1 MTENAAVLPDRPEP
15 KGRYP
20 HYRRAGDFI
29 FVSGTTSRR
38 PDNTYVGAIEN
49 KSGQV
54 ELDIKEQTRATI
66 ESIGSILNA
75 AEATLE
81 DVVQIST
88 VLIDM
93 KDFEGYNEVYGEFFD
108 ESGPARTTVGI
119 NQLHHPHLLIEITAT
134 AYKPQPN

>member
-20 HYRRAGDFI
+20 HHRRAGDFI

-38 PDNTYVGAIEN
+38 PDNTYVGATEDE
-49 KSGQV
+49 SGKV
-54 ELDIKEQTRATI
+54 TLDIKEQTRATI
-66 ESIGSILNA
+66 ESIGSILEA

-88 VLIDM
+88 FLVNM
-93 KDFEGYNEVYGEFFD
+93 EDFEGYNQMYGEFFD

-134 AYKPQPN
+134 AYQKS

>member
-1 MTENAAVLPDRPEP
+1 MTEDAVVLPDRPKP

-38 PDNTYVGAIEN
+38 PDDTYIGVIE
-49 KSGQV
+49 SQTGEV

-66 ESIGSILNA
+66 KSIATILEA
-75 AEATLE
+75 AGGTLK
-81 DVVQIST
+81 DVVAIST
-88 VLIDM
+88 FLTNMD
-93 KDFEGYNEVYGEFFD
+93 DFEGYNQAYGEFFD

-119 NQLHHPHLLIEITAT
+119 SQLHHPHLLIEITAT
-134 AYKPQPN
+134 AYQEKKS

>member
-49 KSGQV
+49 ESGQV
-54 ELDIKEQTRATI
+54 ELDIKAQTRATI

-119 NQLHHPHLLIEITAT
+119 NQLHPPHLLIEIPAT

>member
-1 MTENAAVLPDRPEP
+1 MNEDAVVLPDRPKP

-38 PDNTYVGAIEN
+38 PDDTYVGVIE
-49 KSGQV
+49 SQTGEV

-66 ESIGSILNA
+66 KSIATILEA
-75 AEATLE
+75 AGGTLK
-81 DVVQIST
+81 DVVAIST
-88 VLIDM
+88 FLTNMD
-93 KDFEGYNEVYGEFFD
+93 DFEGYNQAYGEFFD

-119 NQLHHPHLLIEITAT
+119 SQLHHPPLLIEITAP
-134 AYKPQPN
+134 AYQEKKS

>member
-38 PDNTYVGAIEN
+38 PDNTYVGATEDE
-49 KSGQV
+49 SGKV
-54 ELDIKEQTRATI
+54 TLDIKEQTRATI
-66 ESIGSILNA
+66 ESIGSILEA
-75 AEATLE
+75 AEATLD

-88 VLIDM
+88 FLVNM
-93 KDFEGYNEVYGEFFD
+93 EDFEGYNQMYGEFFD

-134 AYKPQPN
+134 AYQKS